1 MAIVERGEA
10 FYAKVHRGRGRYEHV
25 GTFRWDEHGG
35 KRGARRA
42 AERAEAVAHERRRN
56 RKSIETCDEFAAR
69 WPDDYPIVK
78 HGPTRGQRKS
88 DKTLRG
94 YRDEL
99 KPFVR
104 EFRGIKLADV
114 DRPMARKY
122 ANERPRSAVV
132 VRNMFSDAVD
142 DGLIDANP
150 FANLQLEQA
159 RGRSQHTTIT
169 EEEFRGQ
176 ARRPVPRAHSGP
188 GRLLDE
194 STGTEQPGSPL
205 RALSV
210 RKPFTHYVFSDFSQE
225 CVAALSAR
233 VGTRADVEIVRGDAN
248 DPDHLERVAGLLNVR
263 ALVIAYLDPA
273 RPQDLRWT
281 TVEYL
286 ATRFKYIDLIINLP
300 VNSLMRAILGA
311 YRAGGRAPGAA
322 GRFLN
327 YSAPHEL
334 LQPNA
339 DHPST
344 PATIEAIRRHYDEQL
359 RALGFKKPARRT
371 ITFPPENPY
380 YDVLLVSRHD
390 RGLEL
395 WNRTNPVPVDPVDP
409 QLSLLNGEGGGA
421 DDSA

>member
-1 MAIVERGEA
+1 MAPTADTHTAQVVRFPARADFDPELTKRDLARMWRCSTKTIERYVNPASARPRGLSSLPSLRAPLGRRRFRLSEVAGGERKEERADGDRRARRSLLREGPPRPRALRARRDLPLGRARGEA
-10 FYAKVHRGRGRYEHV
+10 RSATSRRTRRGCC
-25 GTFRWDEHGG
+25 
-35 KRGARRA
+35 ARA
-42 AERAEAVAHERRRN
+42 RRN

-176 ARRPVPRAHSGP
+176 ARHPVPRAHSGP

-273 RPQDLRWT
+273 HAQDLRWT
-281 TVEYL
+281 
-286 ATRFKYIDLIINLP
+286 R
-300 VNSLMRAILGA
+300 S
-311 YRAGGRAPGAA
+311 
-322 GRFLN
+322 
-327 YSAPHEL
+327 
-334 LQPNA
+334 
-339 DHPST
+339 ST
-344 PATIEAIRRHYDEQL
+344 SRR
-359 RALGFKKPARRT
+359 GSST
-371 ITFPPENPY
+371 ST
-380 YDVLLVSRHD
+380 
-390 RGLEL
+390 
-395 WNRTNPVPVDPVDP
+395 
-409 QLSLLNGEGGGA
+409 
-421 DDSA
+421 